1 VVVAT
6 RSFLNHRAPEQV
18 AGRVFAVYSGVL
30 FGGASAGMAVAG
42 GLLGSLSP
50 RVVLFLAGGAGSPP
64 GPRAGS
70 STRAATA
77 PAGAPEPGQPAR
89 RRRSGDGPR
98 HQEHRRA
105 PATPPA
111 ATTATRDGVSP
122 RVARA

>member
-1 VVVAT
+1 VEVVAT
-6 RSFLNHRAPEQV
+6 RSFLNDRAPGQV
-18 AGRVFAVYSGVL
+18 AGWVFAVYSGVP

-89 RRRSGDGPR
+89 RRSGDGPR

-122 RVARA
+122 RVAWA